1 MKRIKI
7 NEKDNVAVMLEGELS
22 GHKIALNDIKKGENI
37 IKYGYPIGH
46 ATEDIKKDDHVHTHN
61 IKTNLSGVLE
71 YKYEPQ
77 RNEIP
82 KTEKRTFMGYRR
94 ADGKVGI
101 RNEIWIVNTVGCVNK
116 TSEILA
122 READKLYG
130 DMCDGVFN
138 YVHPFGC
145 SQLGDDQK
153 MTQNVLKGLVNHPNA
168 TGVLVLGLGCE
179 NNNISVFKTVLGEV
193 DENRVK
199 FMSTQDFDD
208 EIGEGLRLI
217 GELAEYAKKQ
227 KREECDVSELVVG
240 LKCGG
245 SDGFSGL
252 TANPLIG
259 RFSDKLI
266 SKGGS
271 TVLTEVPEMFGAETI
286 LMNRCANKELF
297 EKTVHL
303 INDFKEYFIR
313 NGQEIYEN
321 PSPGNKDGGITTLE
335 DKSLGCTQKSG
346 SSLVKGVLA
355 YAEPVH
361 TKGLNLLSAPG
372 NDLVA
377 ATACAASGAQMV
389 LFTTGRG
396 TPFASPVPTVKI
408 ATNSRLAGNK
418 SNWIDFNA
426 GRIVTDD
433 LPLEDAA
440 KELFQLVLDV
450 ASGKKVKAEIAGF
463 HDLAIFKQGVTL

>member
-1 MKRIKI
+1 MKQIKI

-46 ATEDIKKDDHVHTHN
+46 ATEDIKKGDHVHTHN

-217 GELAEYAKKQ
+217 GELAEYAKNQ

-245 SDGFSGL
+245 SDGLSGI
-252 TANPLIG
+252 TANPLVG
-259 RFSDKLI
+259 RFSDLLI
-266 SKGGS
+266 SKGG
-271 TVLTEVPEMFGAETI
+271 TTILTEVPEMFGAETI
-286 LMNRCANKELF
+286 LMNRCANEELF
-297 EKTVHL
+297 HQTVDL
-303 INDFKEYFIR
+303 INDFKNYFKSH
-313 NGQEIYEN
+313 NQTIYEN
-321 PSPGNKDGGITTLE
+321 PSPGNKKGGISTLE

-346 SSLVKGVLA
+346 SALVKGC
-355 YAEPVH
+355 
-361 TKGLNLLSAPG
+361 LLYTS
-372 NDLVA
+372 
-377 ATACAASGAQMV
+377 
-389 LFTTGRG
+389 
-396 TPFASPVPTVKI
+396 
-408 ATNSRLAGNK
+408 
-418 SNWIDFNA
+418 
-426 GRIVTDD
+426 
-433 LPLEDAA
+433 DAA
-440 KELFQLVLDV
+440 DE
-450 ASGKKVKAEIAGF
+450 
-463 HDLAIFKQGVTL
+463 